1 MRGQLV
7 NLFVDSIQQ
16 KQPFCNSSLHTCQI
30 STLFYCHVSN
40 IEQPFILYHMQQNW
54 IYTIETSLNILNM
67 QRADQKMKKTSP
79 NTSCVIERHC
89 ICQQF
94 LSYCSLSLYC
104 FLLFWIRLLQ
114 PFPFTTTILTLIIM
128 SLVYR
133 LTFDLLLIYN
143 IL

>member
-1 MRGQLV
+1 ME

-16 KQPFCNSSLHTCQI
+16 KQPFCNSSLQMCQI

-40 IEQPFILYHMQQNW
+40 IKQSIYIVSHATKLNLYHRN
-54 IYTIETSLNILNM
+54 LHLFNM

-133 LTFDLLLIYN
+133 LTFDLLLIYSV
-143 IL
+143 L